1 SSAETASARGHDHAP
16 PAAAGAPRGA
26 GAGAALPPVRLRT
39 MKPSAVDPEQVER
52 EVKAVSGSRL
62 DPRLLG
68 DGATDLSRAAA
79 AAQASRLRKVAQRRS
94 GKRAKRAE
102 RLADEALRTAA
113 AQIRLASVCP
123 LNRGYLHAL
132 TIQQVQTAKA
142 EAGAAFGE
150 NPAALAVDTHR
161 RIREQR
167 LRMTHGE

>member
-1 SSAETASARGHDHAP
+1 
-16 PAAAGAPRGA
+16 
-26 GAGAALPPVRLRT
+26 
-39 MKPSAVDPEQVER
+39 MKPSDVDPEQVER

-68 DGATDLSRAAA
+68 DGATDLSRAAVA
-79 AAQASRLRKVAQRRS
+79 ARAKARADGREGGHSGRDLIRIAAGNLAQANRLRKVAQRRS